1 MAEQT
6 TNQIDLSEIET
17 LVNKRDIKLPKL
29 KEFAKLLNIKI
40 TKLKKDDIIKLILL
54 KTYDPA
60 RYFNELYDREDK
72 SLKEKEHRDKTGKD
86 YWLHKFTKY
95 KVEETQ
101 FLVIVKLHP
110 HQVSNEDNYIIT
122 FQHIGCIDKING
134 KSSMYNGK
142 MIKSES
148 DIEIIKNLC
157 NEKQLKFK
165 EFSRES
171 FTDLDYACRS
181 DLIDEIIGYGSLCR
195 QSYPCN
201 HSLSYIGTDGKTYNI
216 KYAGYRF
223 IREAYLNMCDG
234 DESELPVHFM
244 KKK

>member
-1 MAEQT
+1 MEQT
-6 TNQIDLSEIET
+6 TEQIDLSEIET
-17 LVNKRDIKLPKL
+17 LVNKRDIKLPKV

-60 RYFNELYDREDK
+60 RYFNELYDSEDK

-95 KVEETQ
+95 KVEENQ

-110 HQVSNEDNYIIT
+110 HQISNDENYVISFYPIE
-122 FQHIGCIDKING
+122 CINKING

-148 DIEIIKNLC
+148 DIEIIKHLC

-171 FTDLDYACRS
+171 FTVLDHACRA
-181 DLIDEIIGYGSLCR
+181 DLIDEIIGYGTLCR
-195 QSYPCN
+195 QSRPCN
-201 HSLSYIGTDGKTYNI
+201 HAFIYIGTDGKTYNI

-223 IREAYLNMCDG
+223 IRDAYLNVCDG
-234 DESELPVHFM
+234 DESEIPEHFM